1 MSNPNRLISVLQ
13 LFDNGNPVLTVDAIA
28 QSLNTSTSTAY
39 RSVRSLVQ
47 AGFLDPVTG
56 AGYALGP
63 AFIRYDRVLRQ
74 HDPLIKT
81 ANPIMTALLTKTD
94 QSATVILCRRFRG
107 CVMCVHQVHGRKPH
121 APTSYERGVAMPMFL
136 GATSKILLAH
146 LPDRALKTVY
156 LENEQAIRRIT
167 KVQTWTDF
175 RRQLKAIREHGYAI
189 TDSEIAKGRS
199 AVAAPIMRDDQ
210 VVASISLVIA
220 NKYLGRRPIEAQAPA
235 VLVAAGKISNR
246 LSNHKPLL
254 TRG

>member
-13 LFDNGNPVLTVDAIA
+13 LFDNGSPVLTVDSIA

-81 ANPIMTALLTKTD
+81 ANPVMAELLGKTD

-107 CVMCVHQVHGRKPH
+107 CVMCVHEVHGSKPH
-121 APTSYERGVAMPMFL
+121 PPTSYERGVAMPMFL

-146 LPDRALKTVY
+146 LPDRLLKTVY
-156 LENEQAIRRIT
+156 LENEQTIRRVT
-167 KVQTWTDF
+167 KVETWTDF
-175 RRQLKAIREHGYAI
+175 RRQLKAIRQDGYAS
-189 TDSEIAKGRS
+189 TDSEIANDRS
-199 AVAAPIMRDDQ
+199 AVAAPIIRDDQ

-220 NKYLGRRPIEAQAPA
+220 NKYLGRRSIEDLAPA
-235 VLVAAGKISNR
+235 VLWAANKICKR
-246 LSNHKPLL
+246 LSNHEPLL